1 MMDEEIN
8 PVVWRDADHWFA
20 RLRAPDCD
28 AQQREAFEH
37 WRQVPEHAA
46 AYAQI
51 EAIWQRFGAADA
63 TADPRLRALRER
75 VLARTAASQPADSVG
90 AHDPDRDRQPTTVRP
105 LGYSRRQSY
114 ARDRRRRVVW
124 LSSIA
129 ACLCIVAVMLAV
141 YFVPGTVPETNY
153 TTTDAI
159 RSVTLPDGTRVK
171 LDVNSELAVHYSA
184 RRRSVVLQHGRA
196 LFDVVHDSNRPF
208 VVGLGDSHVTV
219 LGTRFGVQRN
229 AERISVTLQR
239 GSLQLDGD
247 AGTGSRSERLVPGD
261 QVTYTLRNPT
271 AWHVR
276 HVDPATVLAWSRGRL
291 VFHSTPLA
299 EAVRKVNRYSQRKI
313 RLGDP
318 SLSTMPVSGNYI
330 AGDSKLIVSAWAA
343 ILPLRV
349 EERGKQIILLPARRP
364 SASR

>member
-1 MMDEEIN
+1 
-8 PVVWRDADHWFA
+8 
-20 RLRAPDCD
+20 
-28 AQQREAFEH
+28 
-37 WRQVPEHAA
+37 
-46 AYAQI
+46 
-51 EAIWQRFGAADA
+51 
-63 TADPRLRALRER
+63 
-75 VLARTAASQPADSVG
+75 
-90 AHDPDRDRQPTTVRP
+90 
-105 LGYSRRQSY
+105 
-114 ARDRRRRVVW
+114 
-124 LSSIA
+124 
-129 ACLCIVAVMLAV
+129 MLAV

-171 LDVNSELAVHYSA
+171 LDVHSELAVHYSA

-196 LFDVVHDSNRPF
+196 LFDVMHDSSRPF
-208 VVGLGDSHVTV
+208 VVDLGDSHVTV
-219 LGTRFGVQRN
+219 LGTRFGIQRN
-229 AERISVTLQR
+229 AERISITLQR

-318 SLSTMPVSGNYI
+318 SLSTLLVSGNYI
-330 AGDSKLIVSAWAA
+330 AGNSKPIVSAWAA

-349 EERGKQIILLPARRP
+349 EERGKQIILLPVRRP
-364 SASR
+364 SVSR